1 MRLVHEAT
9 AEPRLI
15 VVVFAIFACAALV
28 LATIGLYG
36 IVSYTVSQRS
46 REIGVRLALGA
57 PPRGIVNAV
66 LGQGLRLAITGVV
79 LGSAGA
85 YAASG
90 VLRSILF
97 ETNPTDVLMFVVIGT
112 GLIIVAAA
120 ASALPAR
127 RAARVDPIVTLR
139 SE

>member
-1 MRLVHEAT
+1 VREYLEDSRYGAALAWSIGLLGLLLASVGV
-9 AEPRLI
+9 LG
-15 VVVFAIFACAALV
+15 VFAYAV
-28 LATIGLYG
+28 EE
-36 IVSYTVSQRS
+36 RR

-66 LGQGLRLAITGVV
+66 LGQGLRLATTGVV
-79 LGSAGA
+79 LGSVGA

-97 ETNPTDVLMFVVIGT
+97 ETNPTDGVMFLVIGT

>member
-1 MRLVHEAT
+1 
-9 AEPRLI
+9 
-15 VVVFAIFACAALV
+15 
-28 LATIGLYG
+28 
-36 IVSYTVSQRS
+36 
-46 REIGVRLALGA
+46 
-57 PPRGIVNAV
+57 VNAV
-66 LGQGLRLAITGVV
+66 LGQGLRLATTGVV
-79 LGSAGA
+79 LGSVGA

-97 ETNPTDVLMFVVIGT
+97 ETNPTDGVMFLVIGT